1 MEGFRKM
8 NKKKYDE
15 LDKRHD
21 ELIGEFTDLEW
32 DIMWNLSSLIEINFD
47 SDTLKAK
54 IVSEMKSFHEL
65 NKEIGK
71 IFDEKDFMRRCDK
84 EGYTNKSDQWDKEE
98 KEDFEK

>member
-1 MEGFRKM
+1 M

-15 LDKRHD
+15 LDKRHN
-21 ELIGEFTDLEW
+21 ELIDEFTDLEW
-32 DIMWNLSSLIEINFD
+32 GIMWDLSSLIEINFD

-54 IVSEMKSFHEL
+54 IVSEMKSFDEL

>member
-1 MEGFRKM
+1 M

-21 ELIGEFTDLEW
+21 ELIGELTDLEW
-32 DIMWNLSSLIEINFD
+32 DIMMNLSSLIEINFD

-54 IVSEMKSFHEL
+54 IVSEMKSFDEL
-65 NKEIGK
+65 NKEISK
-71 IFDEKDFMRRCDK
+71 ISEEKDFMRKCDN
-84 EGYTNKSDQWDKEE
+84 EGYINKSDQWDKEE

>member
-1 MEGFRKM
+1 M

-15 LDKRHD
+15 LNKRHD
-21 ELIGEFTDLEW
+21 ELIGELTDLEW
-32 DIMWNLSSLIEINFD
+32 DIMINLSSLIEINFD

-54 IVSEMKSFHEL
+54 IVSEMKSFDEL

-71 IFDEKDFMRRCDK
+71 IFDEKDFMKRCDK
-84 EGYTNKSDQWDKEE
+84 EGFVNKSDEWDKEE

>member
-1 MEGFRKM
+1 M

-32 DIMWNLSSLIEINFD
+32 DIIWNLSSLIEINFD

-54 IVSEMKSFHEL
+54 IVSEMKSFDEL

-71 IFDEKDFMRRCDK
+71 IFDEKDFMKRCDK
-84 EGYTNKSDQWDKEE
+84 EGYINKSDQWDKEE